1 MPPSQPEKGQTAAN
15 QPTEKAMNSHGVS
28 GKSNRV
34 ATLLADSSGSKATR
48 VMSGRTTKAPDVKEP
63 VP

>member
-1 MPPSQPEKGQTAAN
+1 
-15 QPTEKAMNSHGVS
+15 MNSHGVS